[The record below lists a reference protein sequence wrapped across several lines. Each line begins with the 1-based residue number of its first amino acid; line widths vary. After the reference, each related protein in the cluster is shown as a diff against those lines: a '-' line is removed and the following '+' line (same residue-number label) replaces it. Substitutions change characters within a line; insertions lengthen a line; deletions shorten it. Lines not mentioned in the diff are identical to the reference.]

1 MPSPK
6 RESGS
11 KIAYTR
17 WEPLEAST
25 EDLEASTNTTTTN
38 NNNNVVPFHHFEEE
52 DRTASEQSTTSK
64 LRLSP
69 RTLIIN
75 GSQRP
80 LSRSSSRHHVKCWEW
95 SVRILGILIGTSW
108 YYTSDV
114 SIVMWRI
121 MKFFQFLFTVAGLS
135 WILGFMTR
143 WGVHHYYIDSRGH
156 CVTPVPYQYDHETAI
171 LIMEEISVKNIQRFF
186 DEFSSVES
194 HQIGSVESYNY
205 AKNISGIYYA
215 FCVF

>member
-1 MPSPK
+1 MHASFSEVTFEKFQHCLFKRLTKSWFSGCRNDLNSKKMPSPK

-25 EDLEASTNTTTTN
+25 EDLEASTNT

-80 LSRSSSRHHVKCWEW
+80 LSRRSSSRHHVKCWEW

-108 YYTSDV
+108 YYTLDV
-114 SIVMWRI
+114 SIV
-121 MKFFQFLFTVAGLS
+121 
-135 WILGFMTR
+135 
-143 WGVHHYYIDSRGH
+143 
-156 CVTPVPYQYDHETAI
+156 
-171 LIMEEISVKNIQRFF
+171 
-186 DEFSSVES
+186 
-194 HQIGSVESYNY
+194 
-205 AKNISGIYYA
+205 
-215 FCVF
+215 